1 MINFAPL
8 LYSKINMTLNYDEIV
23 KKFEKHIF
31 QTYTRQPIAIK
42 KASGAVVT
50 DVNGKE
56 YIDCVA
62 GIAVNNVGH
71 CHPHVVEAIKHQAEQ
86 LIHVSNL
93 YYTEQQAVLAEELTN
108 LTRMDRIFFCNS
120 GTEAVEGALKLARKV
135 SGKKEFIAA
144 EHAFHGRTRGALSV
158 THKEKY
164 RKPFEPLAPAVF
176 VTYNDAD
183 AIRSAINERTAGV
196 ILEPIQGEGGVIIP
210 SDDYLKEVR
219 EICDEKDALLIMD
232 EVQTGFGRTGKW
244 FAAEHSGIRG
254 DITTLAKAMGGG
266 FPMGAMLA
274 HEDIAVKFQRGDHAS
289 TFGGNALSCAAAL
302 ANIEVIKKE
311 GLVKRSEEMG
321 TYLIQELKDLN
332 KDYIKEIRGKGLMV
346 GIELSIKCDD
356 IINQAREGGILLN
369 CTSESVLR
377 FVPPLT
383 ITKDQLDKVVE
394 VLGQSPT
401 PKRCGHVP

>member
-1 MINFAPL
+1 MG
-8 LYSKINMTLNYDEIV
+8 LNYDEIV
-23 KKFEKHIF
+23 QKYEKYIF

-50 DVNGKE
+50 DVDGKE

-71 CHPHVVEAIKHQAEQ
+71 CHPSVVAAVKRQAEQ

-93 YYTEQQAVLAEELTN
+93 YYTQNQADLAEELVN
-108 LTRMDRIFFCNS
+108 LTGMERVFFCNS
-120 GTEAVEGALKLARKV
+120 GAEAVEGALKLARKA
-135 SGKKEFIAA
+135 SGKKEFIAT
-144 EHAFHGRTRGALSV
+144 ENAFHGRTRGALSV

-176 VTYNDAD
+176 VPYNDAD
-183 AIRSAINERTAGV
+183 AIREVMSDNTAGV
-196 ILEPIQGEGGVIIP
+196 ILEPLQGEGGVIIP

-219 EICDEKDALLIMD
+219 EICDETDTLLILD

-244 FAAEHSGIRG
+244 FAKEHSGIRP
-254 DITTLAKAMGGG
+254 DIMTTAKAMGGG

-274 HEDIAVKFQRGDHAS
+274 REEVASNFVRGDHAS
-289 TFGGNALSCAAAL
+289 TFGGNPLACAAAL
-302 ANIEVIKKE
+302 ANIDVIRKE
-311 GLVKRSEEMG
+311 GLVKRSEELG
-321 TYLIQELKDLN
+321 NYLINKLKSLN
-332 KDYIKEIRGKGLMV
+332 KDYVRDIRGKGLMV
-346 GIELSIKCDD
+346 GMELSIKCDD
-356 IINQAREGGILLN
+356 IVNRARERGILLN

-383 ITKDQLDKVVE
+383 ITREQLDKAVS
-394 VLGQSPT
+394 VLDEN
-401 PKRCGHVP
+401 

>member
-1 MINFAPL
+1 
-8 LYSKINMTLNYDEIV
+8 MTLNYDEIV
-23 KKFEKHIF
+23 RKYEKYVF
-31 QTYTRQPIAIK
+31 QTYTRQPLAIK
-42 KASGAVVT
+42 KACGAVVT

-71 CHPHVVEAIKHQAEQ
+71 CHPAVVDAIKRQAEQ

-93 YYTEQQAVLAEELTN
+93 YYTENQALLAEELSK
-108 LTRMDRIFFCNS
+108 LTMLDRVFFCNS
-120 GTEAVEGALKLARKV
+120 GAEAVEGALKLARKA
-135 SGKKEFIAA
+135 SGKKEFVAT

-176 VTYNDAD
+176 VPYNDAD
-183 AIRSAINERTAGV
+183 AIRAAINENTAGV
-196 ILEPIQGEGGVIIP
+196 ILEPVQGEGGVIIP
-210 SDDYLKEVR
+210 SDGYLKEVR
-219 EICDEKDALLIMD
+219 EICDEKDTLLILD

-244 FAAEHSGIRG
+244 FAKEHSGIIP
-254 DITTLAKAMGGG
+254 DIMTTAKAMGGG

-274 HEDIAVKFQRGDHAS
+274 REEVASNFVRGDHAS
-289 TFGGNALSCAAAL
+289 TFGGNALACAAAI

-311 GLVKRSEEMG
+311 KLVKRSEELG
-321 TYLIQELKDLN
+321 DYLVKRLEGLN
-332 KDYIKEIRGKGLMV
+332 KDYVKEIRGKGLMV
-346 GIELSIKCDD
+346 GMELSIKCED
-356 IINQAREGGILLN
+356 IVSKAREQGVLLN

-383 ITKDQLDKVVE
+383 ITKEQLDTAVSM
-394 VLGQSPT
+394 LNDI
-401 PKRCGHVP
+401 

>member
-1 MINFAPL
+1 MA
-8 LYSKINMTLNYDEIV
+8 LNYDEIV
-23 KKFEKHIF
+23 GKFDKYIF
-31 QTYTRQPIAIK
+31 NTYTRQPIAIK
-42 KASGAVVT
+42 KARGAVVT
-50 DVNGKE
+50 DINGKE

-71 CHPHVVEAIKHQAEQ
+71 CHPDVVNAIKRQVEQ

-93 YYTEQQAVLAEELTN
+93 YYTEQQALLAEELVN
-108 LTRMDRIFFCNS
+108 LTGMDRVFFCNS
-120 GTEAVEGALKLARKV
+120 GTEAVEGALKLARKA

-164 RKPFEPLAPAVF
+164 RKPFEPLAPAKF
-176 VTYNDAD
+176 VPYNDAD
-183 AIRSAINERTAGV
+183 AIRKAIHEDTAGV
-196 ILEPIQGEGGVIIP
+196 ILEPIQGEAGVIIP
-210 SDDYLKEVR
+210 SEDYLKEVR
-219 EICDEKDALLIMD
+219 EICDETGTLLIFD

-244 FAAEHSGIRG
+244 FGSEHSGIKG

-274 HEDIAVKFQRGDHAS
+274 GEDVAANFGRGDHAS

-302 ANIEVIKKE
+302 ANINVIKKE
-311 GLVKRSEEMG
+311 GLVKRSAELG
-321 TYLIQELKDLN
+321 RYLVKELEGLN
-332 KDYIKEIRGKGLMV
+332 KDYVRDIRGKGLMA
-346 GIELSIKCDD
+346 GMELSIKCDD
-356 IINQAREGGILLN
+356 IVSKARESGVLLN

-383 ITKDQLDKVVE
+383 ITKEELDKVVG
-394 VLGQSPT
+394 VLDEI
-401 PKRCGHVP
+401 

>member
-1 MINFAPL
+1 MITLGIDMA
-8 LYSKINMTLNYDEIV
+8 LNYDDIV
-23 KKFEKHIF
+23 GKFDKYIF
-31 QTYTRQPIAIK
+31 NTYTRQPIAIK
-42 KASGAVVT
+42 KAYGAVVT

-71 CHPHVVEAIKHQAEQ
+71 CHPAVVEAIKRQAEQ

-93 YYTEQQAVLAEELTN
+93 YYTEQQALLAEELVN
-108 LTRMDRIFFCNS
+108 LTGMNRVFFCNS
-120 GTEAVEGALKLARKV
+120 GAEAVEGALKLARKAT
-135 SGKKEFIAA
+135 GKKEFIAA

-176 VTYNDAD
+176 VPYNDAD
-183 AIRSAINERTAGV
+183 AIRAAINKDTAGV
-196 ILEPIQGEGGVIIP
+196 ILEAIQGEAGVIIP
-210 SDDYLKEVR
+210 ADSYLKEVR
-219 EICDEKDALLIMD
+219 EICDETGTLLILD

-244 FAAEHSGIRG
+244 FAREHSGIEP
-254 DITTLAKAMGGG
+254 DIMTLAKAMGGG

-274 HEDIAVKFQRGDHAS
+274 QEDVAANFGRGDHAS

-302 ANIEVIKKE
+302 ASIEVIKKE
-311 GLVKRSEEMG
+311 KLVARSGELG
-321 TYLIQELKDLN
+321 IYLMKKLKALD
-332 KDYIKEIRGKGLMV
+332 KDYVKEIRGKGLMV
-346 GIELSIKCDD
+346 GMDLSIKCED
-356 IINQAREGGILLN
+356 IVSRSRELGVLLN

-383 ITKDQLDKVVE
+383 ITREQLDAVVGVIDE
-394 VLGQSPT
+394 I
-401 PKRCGHVP
+401 

>member
-1 MINFAPL
+1 MA
-8 LYSKINMTLNYDEIV
+8 LNYDEIV
-23 KKFEKHIF
+23 GKYEKYVF

-42 KASGAVVT
+42 KACGAVVT

-71 CHPHVVEAIKHQAEQ
+71 CHPAVVDAIKRQAEQ

-93 YYTEQQAVLAEELTN
+93 YYTEKQALLAEELSK
-108 LTRMDRIFFCNS
+108 LTMLDRVFFCNS
-120 GTEAVEGALKLARKV
+120 GTEAVEGALKLARKA
-135 SGKKEFIAA
+135 SGKKEFIAT

-176 VTYNDAD
+176 VPYNDAD
-183 AIRSAINERTAGV
+183 AIREAINENTAGV

-210 SDDYLKEVR
+210 SDGYLKEVR
-219 EICDEKDALLIMD
+219 RICDENETLLILD

-244 FAAEHSGIRG
+244 FAKEHSGIIP
-254 DITTLAKAMGGG
+254 DIMTTAKAMGGG

-274 HEDIAVKFQRGDHAS
+274 REDVAANFVRGDHAS
-289 TFGGNALSCAAAL
+289 TFGGNALACAAAL
-302 ANIEVIKKE
+302 ANIDVIKKE
-311 GLVKRSEEMG
+311 KLVKRSEELG
-321 TYLIQELKDLN
+321 DYLVKKLEGLN
-332 KDYIKEIRGKGLMV
+332 KDYVKEIRGKGLMV
-346 GIELSIKCDD
+346 GMELSIKCED
-356 IINQAREGGILLN
+356 IVNKAREQGVLLN

-383 ITKDQLDKVVE
+383 ITKDQLDTAVS
-394 VLGQSPT
+394 VLNEI
-401 PKRCGHVP
+401 

>member
-1 MINFAPL
+1 MITPGIDMA
-8 LYSKINMTLNYDEIV
+8 LNYDDIV
-23 KKFEKHIF
+23 GKFDKYIF
-31 QTYTRQPIAIK
+31 NTYTRQPIAIK
-42 KASGAVVT
+42 KAYGAVVT

-71 CHPHVVEAIKHQAEQ
+71 CHPAVVEAIKQQAEE

-93 YYTEQQAVLAEELTN
+93 YYTEQQALLAEELVN
-108 LTRMDRIFFCNS
+108 LTEIERVFFCNS
-120 GTEAVEGALKLARKV
+120 GTEAVEGALKLARKAT
-135 SGKKEFIAA
+135 GKKEFIAA

-176 VTYNDAD
+176 VPYNDAD
-183 AIRSAINERTAGV
+183 AIRAAITEDTAGV
-196 ILEPIQGEGGVIIP
+196 ILEPVQGEAGVIIP
-210 SDDYLKEVR
+210 SDGYLREVR
-219 EICDEKDALLIMD
+219 EICDETGTLLILD

-244 FAAEHSGIRG
+244 FAREHSGIEP
-254 DITTLAKAMGGG
+254 DIMTLAKAMGGG

-274 HEDIAVKFQRGDHAS
+274 REDVAANFGRGDHAS

-311 GLVKRSEEMG
+311 KLVARSGELG
-321 TYLIQELKDLN
+321 VYLMKKLKALD
-332 KDYIKEIRGKGLMV
+332 KDYVKEIRGKGLMV
-346 GIELSIKCDD
+346 GMELSIKCED
-356 IINQAREGGILLN
+356 IVSRSRELGVLLN

-383 ITKDQLDKVVE
+383 ITREQLDAVVGVIDE
-394 VLGQSPT
+394 I
-401 PKRCGHVP
+401 

>member
-1 MINFAPL
+1 MA
-8 LYSKINMTLNYDEIV
+8 LNYDEIV
-23 KKFEKHIF
+23 GIYEKYVF

-42 KASGAVVT
+42 KACGAVVT

-71 CHPHVVEAIKHQAEQ
+71 CHPAVVDAIKRQAEQ

-93 YYTEQQAVLAEELTN
+93 YYTENQALLAEELSK
-108 LTRMDRIFFCNS
+108 LSMLDRVFFCNS
-120 GTEAVEGALKLARKV
+120 GAEAVEGALKLARKA
-135 SGKKEFIAA
+135 SGKKEFIAT

-176 VTYNDAD
+176 VPYNDAD
-183 AIRSAINERTAGV
+183 AIRAAINENTAGV

-210 SDDYLKEVR
+210 SNGYLKEVR
-219 EICDEKDALLIMD
+219 RICDENDTLLILD

-244 FAAEHSGIRG
+244 FAKEHSGIIP
-254 DITTLAKAMGGG
+254 DIMTTAKAMGGG

-274 HEDIAVKFQRGDHAS
+274 REDVAANFVRGDHAS
-289 TFGGNALSCAAAL
+289 TFGGNALACAAAL
-302 ANIEVIKKE
+302 ANIDVIKKE
-311 GLVKRSEEMG
+311 KLVKRSEELG
-321 TYLIQELKDLN
+321 NYLIKKLEGLN
-332 KDYIKEIRGKGLMV
+332 KDYVKEIRGKGLMV
-346 GIELSIKCDD
+346 GMELSIKCED
-356 IINQAREGGILLN
+356 IVNKAREQGVLLN

-383 ITKDQLDKVVE
+383 ITKEQLDTAVS
-394 VLGQSPT
+394 VLNEI
-401 PKRCGHVP
+401 

>member
-1 MINFAPL
+1 
-8 LYSKINMTLNYDEIV
+8 MTLNYDDIV
-23 KKFEKHIF
+23 GKFDKYIF
-31 QTYTRQPIAIK
+31 NTYTRQPIAIQ
-42 KASGAVVT
+42 KAYGAVVI

-71 CHPHVVEAIKHQAEQ
+71 CHPAVVEAIKQQAEE

-93 YYTEQQAVLAEELTN
+93 YYTEQQALLAEELVN
-108 LTRMDRIFFCNS
+108 LTEIDRVFFCNS
-120 GTEAVEGALKLARKV
+120 GTEAVEGALKLARKAT
-135 SGKKEFIAA
+135 GKKEFIAA

-176 VTYNDAD
+176 VPYNDAD
-183 AIRSAINERTAGV
+183 AIRAAITEDTAGV
-196 ILEPIQGEGGVIIP
+196 ILEPLQGEAGVIIP
-210 SDDYLKEVR
+210 SDKYLREVR
-219 EICDEKDALLIMD
+219 EICDETGILLMLD

-244 FAAEHSGIRG
+244 FAREYSGIEP
-254 DITTLAKAMGGG
+254 DIMTLAKAIGGG

-274 HEDIAVKFQRGDHAS
+274 REDVAANFERGDHAS

-311 GLVKRSEEMG
+311 KLVARSG
-321 TYLIQELKDLN
+321 ELGAYFMKKLKSLD
-332 KDYIKEIRGKGLMV
+332 KDYVKEIRGKGLMV
-346 GIELSIKCDD
+346 GMELSIKCED
-356 IINQAREGGILLN
+356 IVSRARELGVLLN
-369 CTSESVLR
+369 CTSDSVLR

-383 ITKDQLDKVVE
+383 ITREQLDAVAGVIDE
-394 VLGQSPT
+394 I
-401 PKRCGHVP
+401 

>member
-1 MINFAPL
+1 MAEYN
-8 LYSKINMTLNYDEIV
+8 EIV
-23 KKFEKHIF
+23 RKYEKYIF
-31 QTYTRQPIAIK
+31 NTYTRQPIAIK

-71 CHPHVVEAIKHQAEQ
+71 CHPTVVDAINRQAGQ

-93 YYTEQQAVLAEELTN
+93 YYMENQAVLAEELVN
-108 LTRMDRIFFCNS
+108 LTGMDRVFFCNS
-120 GTEAVEGALKLARKV
+120 GAEAVEGALKLARKA
-135 SGKKEFIAA
+135 SGKKEFIAT
-144 EHAFHGRTRGALSV
+144 ENAFHGRTRGALSV

-164 RKPFEPLAPAVF
+164 RKPFEPLAPAIF
-176 VTYNDAD
+176 VPYDDAD
-183 AIRSAINERTAGV
+183 AIRVAINENTAGV

-210 SDDYLKEVR
+210 SDGYLKEVR
-219 EICDEKDALLIMD
+219 EMCDETGTLLILD

-244 FAAEHSGIRG
+244 FAKEHSGIKP
-254 DITTLAKAMGGG
+254 DIITTAKAMGGG

-274 HEDIAVKFQRGDHAS
+274 REEVAANFGRGDHAS
-289 TFGGNALSCAAAL
+289 TFGGNALACAAAI

-311 GLVKRSEEMG
+311 KLVKRSEELG
-321 TYLIQELKDLN
+321 NYLVKKLKNLN
-332 KDYIKEIRGKGLMV
+332 KDYVKDVRGRGLMV
-346 GIELSIKCDD
+346 GMELSVKCED
-356 IINQAREGGILLN
+356 IVNRARERGVLLN

-383 ITKDQLDKVVE
+383 ITKEQLDKAVS
-394 VLGQSPT
+394 VLDEI
-401 PKRCGHVP
+401 

>member
-1 MINFAPL
+1 MAEYN
-8 LYSKINMTLNYDEIV
+8 EIV
-23 KKFEKHIF
+23 RKYEKYIF
-31 QTYTRQPIAIK
+31 NTYTRQPIAIK

-71 CHPHVVEAIKHQAEQ
+71 CHPTVVDAIKRQAGQ

-93 YYTEQQAVLAEELTN
+93 YYMENQAVLAEELVS
-108 LTRMDRIFFCNS
+108 LTGTDRVFFCNS
-120 GTEAVEGALKLARKV
+120 GAEAVEGALKLARKA
-135 SGKKEFIAA
+135 SGKKEFIAT
-144 EHAFHGRTRGALSV
+144 ENAFHGRTRGALSV

-176 VTYNDAD
+176 VPYNDAD
-183 AIRSAINERTAGV
+183 AMRNAINENTAGV

-210 SDDYLKEVR
+210 SDGYLKEVR
-219 EICDEKDALLIMD
+219 EMCDETGTLLILD

-244 FAAEHSGIRG
+244 FAKEHSGIKP
-254 DITTLAKAMGGG
+254 DIITTAKAMGGG

-274 HEDIAVKFQRGDHAS
+274 QEEVAANFGRGDHAS
-289 TFGGNALSCAAAL
+289 TFGGNALACAAAI

-311 GLVKRSEEMG
+311 ELVKRSEEMG
-321 TYLIQELKDLN
+321 NYLVKKLKNLN
-332 KDYIKEIRGKGLMV
+332 KDYVKDVRGKGLMV
-346 GIELSIKCDD
+346 GMELSVKCED
-356 IINQAREGGILLN
+356 IVNRARERGVLLN

-383 ITKDQLDKVVE
+383 ITKEQLDKAVS
-394 VLGQSPT
+394 VLDEI
-401 PKRCGHVP
+401 

>member
-1 MINFAPL
+1 MITPGIDMA
-8 LYSKINMTLNYDEIV
+8 LNYDDIV
-23 KKFEKHIF
+23 GKFDKYIF
-31 QTYTRQPIAIK
+31 NTYTRQPIAIK
-42 KASGAVVT
+42 KAYGAVVT

-71 CHPHVVEAIKHQAEQ
+71 CHPAVVEAIKQQAEE

-93 YYTEQQAVLAEELTN
+93 YYTEQQALLAEELVN
-108 LTRMDRIFFCNS
+108 LTEIERVFFCNS
-120 GTEAVEGALKLARKV
+120 GTEAVEGALKLARKAT
-135 SGKKEFIAA
+135 GKKEFIAA

-176 VTYNDAD
+176 VPYNDAD
-183 AIRSAINERTAGV
+183 AIRAAITEDTAGV
-196 ILEPIQGEGGVIIP
+196 ILEPVQGEAGVIIP
-210 SDDYLKEVR
+210 SDGYLREVR
-219 EICDEKDALLIMD
+219 EICDETKTLLILD

-244 FAAEHSGIRG
+244 FAREHSGIKP
-254 DITTLAKAMGGG
+254 DIMTLAKAMGGG

-274 HEDIAVKFQRGDHAS
+274 REDVAANFGRGDHAS

-311 GLVKRSEEMG
+311 KLVARSGELG
-321 TYLIQELKDLN
+321 VYLMKKLKALD
-332 KDYIKEIRGKGLMV
+332 KDYVKEIRGKGLMV
-346 GIELSIKCDD
+346 GMELSIKCED
-356 IINQAREGGILLN
+356 IVSRSRELGVLLN

-383 ITKDQLDKVVE
+383 ITREQLDAVVGVIDE
-394 VLGQSPT
+394 I
-401 PKRCGHVP
+401 

>member
-1 MINFAPL
+1 
-8 LYSKINMTLNYDEIV
+8 MTLNYDEITR
-23 KKFEKHIF
+23 KYDKYIF
-31 QTYTRQPIAIK
+31 QTYTRQPIAIRSAK
-42 KASGAVVT
+42 GALVR

-71 CHPHVVEAIKHQAEQ
+71 CHPVVVDAIKRQVEQ

-93 YYTEQQAVLAEELTN
+93 YYTENQALLAQELVT
-108 LTRMDRIFFCNS
+108 LSGMDRVFYCNS
-120 GTEAVEGALKLARKV
+120 GAEAVEGALKLARKA

-164 RKPFEPLAPAVF
+164 RKPFEPLAPAIF
-176 VTYNDAD
+176 VPYNDAE
-183 AIRSAINERTAGV
+183 AIRSAITNDTAGV
-196 ILEPIQGEGGVIIP
+196 IIEPIQGEGGVIIP

-219 EICDEKDALLIMD
+219 EICDEKGVLMILD

-244 FAAEHSGIRG
+244 FAREHSGTTP
-254 DITTLAKAMGGG
+254 DIMTTAKAMGGG

-274 HEDIAVKFQRGDHAS
+274 KEEVAANFVRGDHAS
-289 TFGGNALSCAAAL
+289 TFGGSALACAAAL
-302 ANIEVIKKE
+302 ANIEVIKNEK
-311 GLVKRSEEMG
+311 LVKRSQDMG
-321 TYLIQELKDLN
+321 NYLVNELKGLN
-332 KDYIKEIRGKGLMV
+332 KDYVLEIRGKGLMV
-346 GIELSIKCDD
+346 GMELSIKCED
-356 IINQAREGGILLN
+356 IVAKARDSGVLLN

-383 ITKDQLDKVVE
+383 ITEKQIDTVVS
-394 VLGQSPT
+394 VLNEI
-401 PKRCGHVP
+401 

>member
-1 MINFAPL
+1 MA
-8 LYSKINMTLNYDEIV
+8 LNYDEIV
-23 KKFEKHIF
+23 GKYEKYIF

-42 KASGAVVT
+42 EAHGAIVV
-50 DVNGKE
+50 DVDGKE

-71 CHPHVVEAIKHQAEQ
+71 CHPAVVDAIKRQAEQ

-93 YYTEQQAVLAEELTN
+93 YYTEDQALLAEELAG
-108 LTRMDRIFFCNS
+108 LSGMDRVFYCNS
-120 GTEAVEGALKLARKV
+120 GAEAVEGALKLARKT
-135 SGKKEFIAA
+135 SGKKEFIAT

-176 VTYNDAD
+176 VPYNDAE
-183 AIRSAINERTAGV
+183 AIRSAINGNTAGV

-210 SDDYLKEVR
+210 SNDYLREVR
-219 EICDEKDALLIMD
+219 EICDEKGALMILD

-244 FAAEHSGIRG
+244 FAREHSGISP
-254 DITTLAKAMGGG
+254 DIMTTAKAIGGG

-274 HEDIAVKFQRGDHAS
+274 REEVASNFERGDHAS
-289 TFGGNALSCAAAL
+289 TFGGNGLACAAAL

-311 GLVKRSEEMG
+311 KLVKRSQDMG
-321 TYLIQELKDLN
+321 NYLMKKLRELN
-332 KDYIKEIRGKGLMV
+332 KDYVMDIRGKGLMV
-346 GIELSIKCDD
+346 GMELSIKCED
-356 IINQAREGGILLN
+356 IVAKARENGVLLN

-383 ITKDQLDKVVE
+383 ITKQQLDKAVS
-394 VLGQSPT
+394 VLDEI
-401 PKRCGHVP
+401 

>member
-1 MINFAPL
+1 MITPGIYMA
-8 LYSKINMTLNYDEIV
+8 LNYDDIV
-23 KKFEKHIF
+23 GKFDKYIF
-31 QTYTRQPIAIK
+31 NTYTRQPIAIK
-42 KASGAVVT
+42 KAYGAVVT

-71 CHPHVVEAIKHQAEQ
+71 CHPAVVEAIKQQAEE

-93 YYTEQQAVLAEELTN
+93 YYTEQQALLAEELVN
-108 LTRMDRIFFCNS
+108 LTGMNRVFFCNS
-120 GTEAVEGALKLARKV
+120 GAEAVEGALKLARKAT
-135 SGKKEFIAA
+135 GKKEFIAA

-176 VTYNDAD
+176 VPYNDAD
-183 AIRSAINERTAGV
+183 AIRAAITEDTAGV
-196 ILEPIQGEGGVIIP
+196 ILEPVQGEAGVIIP
-210 SDDYLKEVR
+210 SDGYLREVR
-219 EICDEKDALLIMD
+219 EICDETGTLLILD

-244 FAAEHSGIRG
+244 FAREHSGIEP
-254 DITTLAKAMGGG
+254 DIMTLAKAMGGG

-274 HEDIAVKFQRGDHAS
+274 QEDVAANFGRGDHAS

-311 GLVKRSEEMG
+311 KLVARSGELG
-321 TYLIQELKDLN
+321 VYLMKKLKALD
-332 KDYIKEIRGKGLMV
+332 KDYVKEIRGKGLMV
-346 GIELSIKCDD
+346 GMELSIKCED
-356 IINQAREGGILLN
+356 IVSRSRELGLLLN

-383 ITKDQLDKVVE
+383 ITREQLDAVVGVINE
-394 VLGQSPT
+394 I
-401 PKRCGHVP
+401 

>member
-1 MINFAPL
+1 MA
-8 LYSKINMTLNYDEIV
+8 LNYDEIV
-23 KKFEKHIF
+23 GKFDKYIF
-31 QTYTRQPIAIK
+31 NTYTRQPIAIK
-42 KASGAVVT
+42 KACGAVVT

-71 CHPHVVEAIKHQAEQ
+71 CHPAVVEAITRQAEE

-93 YYTEQQAVLAEELTN
+93 YYTEQQALLAEELVN
-108 LTRMDRIFFCNS
+108 LTGMNRVFFCNS
-120 GTEAVEGALKLARKV
+120 GAEAVEGALKLARKAT
-135 SGKKEFIAA
+135 GKKEFIAA

-176 VTYNDAD
+176 VPYNDAD
-183 AIRSAINERTAGV
+183 AIRGAITEDTAGV
-196 ILEPIQGEGGVIIP
+196 ILEAVQGEAGVIIP
-210 SDDYLKEVR
+210 TDEYLSEVR
-219 EICDEKDALLIMD
+219 EICDETGTLMILD

-244 FAAEHSGIRG
+244 FAREHSGIRP
-254 DITTLAKAMGGG
+254 DIMTLAKAMGGG

-274 HEDIAVKFQRGDHAS
+274 REDVASNFGRGDHAS

-311 GLVKRSEEMG
+311 KLVEKSNELG
-321 TYLIQELKDLN
+321 TYLMKKLKGLN
-332 KDYIKEIRGKGLMV
+332 KDYVKEIRGKGLMV
-346 GIELSIKCDD
+346 GMELSIKCED
-356 IINQAREGGILLN
+356 IVGRARERGVLLN
-369 CTSESVLR
+369 CTSDSVLR

-383 ITKDQLDKVVE
+383 ITREQLDKTVG
-394 VLGQSPT
+394 VLDEI
-401 PKRCGHVP
+401 

>member
-1 MINFAPL
+1 MDL
-8 LYSKINMTLNYDEIV
+8 SYDEIV
-23 KKFEKHIF
+23 GKFEKYIF

-42 KASGAVVT
+42 KACGALVT
-50 DVNGKE
+50 DVDGKE

-71 CHPHVVEAIKHQAEQ
+71 CHPAVVEAIKRQAEQ

-93 YYTEQQAVLAEELTN
+93 YYTEQQAVLAEELVN
-108 LTRMDRIFFCNS
+108 LTKMDRIFFCNS
-120 GTEAVEGALKLARKV
+120 GTEAVEGALKLARKA
-135 SGKKEFIAA
+135 SGKKEFVAA

-176 VTYNDAD
+176 VPYNDAD
-183 AIRSAINERTAGV
+183 AIRQAINGDTAGI
-196 ILEPIQGEGGVIIP
+196 ILEPIQGEGGIIIP

-219 EICDEKDALLIMD
+219 EICDETGTLLILD

-244 FAAEHSGIRG
+244 FAREHSGIRA
-254 DITTLAKAMGGG
+254 DIMTLAKAMGGG

-274 HEDIAVKFQRGDHAS
+274 EEDVAANFVRGDHAS
-289 TFGGNALSCAAAL
+289 TFGGNALSCAAAI

-311 GLVKRSEEMG
+311 RLVKRSEEMG
-321 TYLIQELKDLN
+321 KYLIQKLKDLN
-332 KDYIKEIRGKGLMV
+332 RDYVREIRGKGLMV
-346 GIELSIKCDD
+346 GMELSIKCDD
-356 IINQAREGGILLN
+356 IVNRARERGVLLN

-383 ITKDQLDKVVE
+383 ITKEQLDKAVS
-394 VLGQSPT
+394 VLDEI
-401 PKRCGHVP
+401 

>member
-1 MINFAPL
+1 MA
-8 LYSKINMTLNYDEIV
+8 LNYDEIV
-23 KKFEKHIF
+23 GIYEKYVF

-42 KASGAVVT
+42 KACGAVVT

-71 CHPHVVEAIKHQAEQ
+71 CHPAIVNAIKRQAEQ

-93 YYTEQQAVLAEELTN
+93 YYTENQALLAEELSK
-108 LTRMDRIFFCNS
+108 LTMLDRVFFCNS
-120 GTEAVEGALKLARKV
+120 GAEAVEGALKLARKA
-135 SGKKEFIAA
+135 SGKKEFIAT

-176 VTYNDAD
+176 VPYNDTD
-183 AIRSAINERTAGV
+183 AIRAAINENTAGV
-196 ILEPIQGEGGVIIP
+196 ILEPMQGEGGVIIP
-210 SDDYLKEVR
+210 SDGYLKEVR
-219 EICDEKDALLIMD
+219 KICDEKDTLLILD

-244 FAAEHSGIRG
+244 FAKEHS
-254 DITTLAKAMGGG
+254 DIIPDIMTTAKAMGGG

-274 HEDIAVKFQRGDHAS
+274 REDVAANFVRGDHAS
-289 TFGGNALSCAAAL
+289 TFGGNSLACAAAL
-302 ANIEVIKKE
+302 ANIEVIRKE
-311 GLVKRSEEMG
+311 KLVKRSEELG
-321 TYLIQELKDLN
+321 DYLIKKLEGLK
-332 KDYIKEIRGKGLMV
+332 KDYVKEIRGKGLMV
-346 GIELSIKCDD
+346 GMELSIKCED
-356 IINQAREGGILLN
+356 IVNKAREQGVLLN

-383 ITKDQLDKVVE
+383 ITKEQLDTVVS
-394 VLGQSPT
+394 VLNDI
-401 PKRCGHVP
+401 